1 MENNIVTLTE
11 LENSRHRYPD
21 YTAEIEAIKAGGIT
35 DKLLNRI
42 IRRHRSNALHSVSL
56 MERYMAS
63 EDGVPIFKR
72 QPRFGDGDEVI
83 NNKLNN
89 DMFSEINDFKTG
101 YFAGNP
107 IAYAY
112 ANTEEALDDTG
123 DAGDTESE
131 EQAARDA
138 ASKALT
144 DFVTR
149 NNMFKIDMESTK
161 QAAICGYAGRL
172 FYVGKDGEPRV
183 MNIPTS
189 ECIILSDTRDM
200 THPTYGVRYFKTI
213 DINDKTVW
221 KAEFY
226 DESTIYYYE
235 GSLNRL
241 RLVKQQ
247 PHLFNGC
254 PLQGIP
260 NNEEMQGDAE
270 KVLTLIDAFDRAMS
284 DANNEMESFAN
295 AYMIFKNLTMTEEE
309 KRAAQVAGSIEFR
322 SNGVEDADVYFL
334 TKNINDAFIEHH
346 LDRLEKGIRHYSK
359 TPNLSDE
366 SFGTASGVSLKFK
379 ILGLET
385 KCGMFEAQM
394 ISAGNYMFELL
405 AGMWAKK
412 QIKVDPLQCT
422 MSFKRNFPLD
432 LVSEAQAAQ
441 AMKGAGVPD
450 RVAFEMAFSSI
461 DDIDYVM
468 QLKEEERDNMA
479 SLMEDMPGDN
489 EKTAQSNEK

>member
-1 MENNIVTLTE
+1 MRTKEQK
-11 LENSRHRYPD
+11 YPD
-21 YTAEIEAIKAGGIT
+21 YTAEIEALEREGISE
-35 DKLLNRI
+35 KLLVRI
-42 IRRHRSNALHSVSL
+42 IEKHRYNSECNSSL
-56 MERYMAS
+56 IERYEAL
-63 EDGVPIFKR
+63 EGGVPIFRRK
-72 QPRFGDGDEVI
+72 PRFADSNDAINHRI
-83 NNKLNN
+83 NN
-89 DMFSEINDFKTG
+89 DFFSEIVDFKTG

-112 ANTEEALDDTG
+112 ANTDEALDDTG
-123 DAGDTESE
+123 DADDSESE
-131 EQAARDA
+131 EQKARDA

-149 NNMFKIDMESTK
+149 SNMFKIDMECTK

-172 FYVGKDGEPRV
+172 FYIDKNGEPRV
-183 MNIPTS
+183 MNVPTN

-200 THPTYGVRYFKTI
+200 THPTYAVRYYKTI
-213 DINDKTVW
+213 DINDKTIY

-226 DESTIYYYE
+226 DESTIYFFE
-235 GSLNRL
+235 GSYNKLT
-241 RLVKQQ
+241 LVRQQ
-247 PHLFNGC
+247 PHLFDMC

-260 NNEEMQGDAE
+260 NNEDMQGDAE
-270 KVLTLIDAFDRAMS
+270 KVLSLIDAFDRAMS
-284 DANNEMESFAN
+284 DANNELESFAN
-295 AYMIFKNLTMTEEE
+295 AYMIFKNLSMTDEE
-309 KRAAQVAGSIEFR
+309 KREAQVAGSIEFH

-334 TKNINDAFIEHH
+334 TKDINDAFIEHH

-405 AGMWAKK
+405 AGVWAKR

-450 RVAFEMAFSSI
+450 RVAYEMAFSSI

-468 QLKEEERDNMA
+468 QLKEEEMENIAPLMDDDDDDTPPVKKKKTDNGK
-479 SLMEDMPGDN
+479 E
-489 EKTAQSNEK
+489 